1 MIYEE
6 RCYTLQPAHFRRFLA
21 VFEAEGL
28 DMILEHLGQLVGYF
42 ATETGTLNTVVHIWA
57 YEDLADREQRRNAL
71 WNDPRWQAYAEKV
84 MPWIEHMES
93 RLLKPTRCSPLQ

>member
-42 ATETGTLNTVVHIWA
+42 ATETARSTPWCTSGRTRIWRTGNSGATPSGTTPGG
-57 YEDLADREQRRNAL
+57 RPMRR
-71 WNDPRWQAYAEKV
+71 R
-84 MPWIEHMES
+84 
-93 RLLKPTRCSPLQ
+93 